1 MHLSMFSPRGRG
13 PGIPREFDILPY
25 SRLNF
30 PAQRTICC
38 VKCPPPQEVNL
49 QCSVLCK
56 TSTID
61 LYHKDYELQLSDY
74 VKFPHPGVIRK
85 RQISYYSPRTGKQTK
100 SNPLGTPGPPPLGLN
115 IDKSK
120 SNCEM
125 VLTYCT
131 PIN

>member
-1 MHLSMFSPRGRG
+1 M
-13 PGIPREFDILPY
+13 
-25 SRLNF
+25 
-30 PAQRTICC
+30 
-38 VKCPPPQEVNL
+38 PPPQEVNL
-49 QCSVLCK
+49 KCSVLCK

-61 LYHKDYELQLSDY
+61 LYHKDYELQLSDH

-85 RQISYYSPRTGKQTK
+85 RQISYYSPPTGKQTK

-125 VLTYCT
+125 VLTYRLCHSNVYFYPFNKVT
-131 PIN
+131 RANVNNFNHK